1 MGQMVETVILIQFIV
16 TAEHT
21 VFSPGAIGISV
32 VAVFDL
38 SQRLRNDEFGASCY
52 GPLFFVVINM
62 KQSY

>member
-1 MGQMVETVILIQFIV
+1 MGQMVETVILIQFTV

-38 SQRLRNDEFGASCY
+38 SQRLRNDEFGTS
-52 GPLFFVVINM
+52 
-62 KQSY
+62 